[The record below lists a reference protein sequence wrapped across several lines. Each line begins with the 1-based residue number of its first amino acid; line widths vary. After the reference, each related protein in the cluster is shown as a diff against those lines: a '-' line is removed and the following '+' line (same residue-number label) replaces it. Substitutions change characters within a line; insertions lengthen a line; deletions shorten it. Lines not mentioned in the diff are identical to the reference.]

1 MFRFAQHDTRR
12 NPGMKRVGIVFLQLL
27 VTGAGLW
34 YVFHD
39 QQKRAQIADALR
51 QADRTLI
58 IFGWLSYSAVE
69 VLATVRWQMLLRIQ
83 GITLRWLST
92 FGIVMIGL
100 FFNMFLPGLVGGDAM
115 RLYFV
120 FKCAPRQKT
129 RATLSVAIDR
139 ILGML
144 SVLFLAGLSI
154 ALQFRWLSRSS
165 TTLHIVYLVMALLG
179 VGCVCVLLLF
189 GAVYFGLLHKLS
201 KRMPFRPA
209 IMESGKALQLYGA
222 HLGVMS
228 VAFAITVVA
237 HIFYYLSFYCAAESL
252 HATRSTSLTV
262 TDILSIMPL
271 VNTVTALPIS
281 FGGVG
286 VRETLFQELLG
297 NLAHVAPPIAA
308 IGASLGFVIQASW
321 GLLGAAVFL
330 LSQKIMTR

>member
-1 MFRFAQHDTRR
+1 
-12 NPGMKRVGIVFLQLL
+12 MKRVAIVLLQLL

-51 QADRTLI
+51 QADRTWI

-69 VLATVRWQMLLRIQ
+69 VIATVRWQILLRIQ
-83 GITLRWLST
+83 GITLRWLRT
-92 FGIVMIGL
+92 FAIVMIGL

-129 RATLSVAIDR
+129 RATLSVAMDR

-144 SVLFLAGLSI
+144 SILFLAGLSVSVR
-154 ALQFRWLSRSS
+154 FRWLSRSGA
-165 TTLHIVYLVMALLG
+165 TLHLVYLVLVLLG
-179 VGCVCVLLLF
+179 IGCVCVLLLF
-189 GAVYFGLLHKLS
+189 GAVHFGLLRKLP
-201 KRMPFRPA
+201 KRMPFRAA
-209 IMESGKALQLYGA
+209 ITESGKALRLYGA
-222 HLGVMS
+222 HLGLMS
-228 VAFAITVVA
+228 IAFAITIVA
-237 HIFYYLSFYCAAESL
+237 HIVLYLTFYCAAESL
-252 HATRSTSLTV
+252 HGTRSASLSV
-262 TDILSIMPL
+262 IDIFSIMPL

-297 NLAHVAPPIAA
+297 NLAHVPPAIAA
-308 IGASLGFVIQASW
+308 VTASLGFVIQASW
-321 GLLGAAVFL
+321 GLLGAAIYLV
-330 LSQKIMTR
+330 SSHKK

>member
-1 MFRFAQHDTRR
+1 
-12 NPGMKRVGIVFLQLL
+12 MKRVAIVLLQLL

-51 QADRTLI
+51 QADRTWI

-69 VLATVRWQMLLRIQ
+69 VIATVRWQILLRIQ
-83 GITLRWLST
+83 GITLRWLHT
-92 FGIVMIGL
+92 FAIVMIGL

-129 RATLSVAIDR
+129 RATLSVAMDR

-144 SVLFLAGLSI
+144 SIFFLAGLSVSVR
-154 ALQFRWLSRSS
+154 FRWLSRSGA
-165 TTLHIVYLVMALLG
+165 TLHIVYLVLVLLG
-179 VGCVCVLLLF
+179 IGCVCVLLLF
-189 GAVYFGLLHKLS
+189 GAVHFGLLRKLPT
-201 KRMPFRPA
+201 RMPFRAA
-209 IMESGKALQLYGA
+209 ITESGKALRLYGA
-222 HLGVMS
+222 HLGLMS
-228 VAFAITVVA
+228 IAFAITIVA
-237 HIFYYLSFYCAAESL
+237 HIVLYLTFYCAAESL
-252 HATRSTSLTV
+252 QGTPSASLSV
-262 TDILSIMPL
+262 IDILSIMPL

-297 NLAHVAPPIAA
+297 NLAHVPPAIAA
-308 IGASLGFVIQASW
+308 VTASLGFVIQASW
-321 GLLGAAVFL
+321 GLLGAAIYL
-330 LSQKIMTR
+330 MSPHKK

>member
-1 MFRFAQHDTRR
+1 
-12 NPGMKRVGIVFLQLL
+12 MKRVGIVLLQLL

-39 QQKRAQIADALR
+39 QQKRAEIADALR
-51 QADRTLI
+51 HADRTWIL
-58 IFGWLSYSAVE
+58 FGWLSYSVVE
-69 VLATVRWQMLLRIQ
+69 VIATVRWQMLLRIQ
-83 GITLRWLST
+83 GITLHWLRT
-92 FGIVMIGL
+92 FAIVMIGL
-100 FFNMFLPGLVGGDAM
+100 FFNMFLPGLVAGDAV

-129 RATLSVAIDR
+129 RATLSVAMDR

-154 ALQFRWLSRSS
+154 AVRFRWLSRSGA
-165 TTLHIVYLVMALLG
+165 TLHIVYLVLALLG
-179 VGCVCVLLLF
+179 VGSVSVLLLF
-189 GAVYFGLLHKLS
+189 GAVHFGLLRRLP
-201 KRMPFRPA
+201 KRMPFRSA
-209 IMESGKALQLYGA
+209 IAESGKALHLYGS

-237 HIFYYLSFYCAAESL
+237 HIVYYLSFYCAAQSL
-252 HATRSTSLTV
+252 HGTRSASLSV
-262 TDILSIMPL
+262 TDMLSIMPL

-297 NLAHVAPPIAA
+297 NLAHVPAA
-308 IGASLGFVIQASW
+308 ISAVTASLGFVIQASW
-321 GLLGAAVFL
+321 GLLGAAVYL
-330 LSQKIMTR
+330 VSSHKK

>member
-1 MFRFAQHDTRR
+1 
-12 NPGMKRVGIVFLQLL
+12 MKRVGIVLLQLL

-39 QQKRAQIADALR
+39 QQKRAEIADALR
-51 QADRTLI
+51 HADRTWI
-58 IFGWLSYSAVE
+58 IFGWLSYSVVE
-69 VLATVRWQMLLRIQ
+69 VIATVRWQMLLRIQ
-83 GITLRWLST
+83 GITLSWLRA
-92 FGIVMIGL
+92 FAIVMIGL
-100 FFNMFLPGLVGGDAM
+100 FFNMFLPGLVAGDAV

-129 RATLSVAIDR
+129 RATLSVAMDR

-154 ALQFRWLSRSS
+154 AVRFRWLSRSGA
-165 TTLHIVYLVMALLG
+165 TLHIVYLVLALLS
-179 VGCVCVLLLF
+179 VGCVSVLLLF
-189 GAVYFGLLHKLS
+189 GAVHFGLLSRLP
-201 KRMPFRPA
+201 KRMPFRSVIA
-209 IMESGKALQLYGA
+209 ESGKALQLYGA

-237 HIFYYLSFYCAAESL
+237 HIVYYLSFYCAAQSL
-252 HATRSTSLTV
+252 HGTRSASLTV

-297 NLAHVAPPIAA
+297 NLAHVPPA
-308 IGASLGFVIQASW
+308 ISAITASLGFVIQASW
-321 GLLGAAVFL
+321 GLLGAAVYLVSFH
-330 LSQKIMTR
+330 KK